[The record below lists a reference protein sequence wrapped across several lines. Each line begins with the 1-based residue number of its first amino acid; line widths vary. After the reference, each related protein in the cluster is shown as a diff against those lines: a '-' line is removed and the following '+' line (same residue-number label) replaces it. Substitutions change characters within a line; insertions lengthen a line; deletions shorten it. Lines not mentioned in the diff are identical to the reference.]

1 MDIEEERDGIN
12 EIADITAE
20 RQILVRYLALSLGQG
35 QGQVNLASW
44 GLVGVA
50 NTSGQDMHGVHGAQ
64 IAHSRYS

>member
-1 MDIEEERDGIN
+1 MCYRLRFMDIEEERDGIN

-44 GLVGVA
+44 G
-50 NTSGQDMHGVHGAQ
+50 
-64 IAHSRYS
+64 